1 MSNPHLVGLAPVS
14 RQQAA
19 VRALLSIAEG
29 VRRRLEGDLGSHRVT
44 LQQFNVLRVLA
55 EAGESGM
62 PTLAVADRLLERAP
76 GVTRLMDRLE
86 RQGLVVRTRGTDRRQ
101 VICAASPAGAALVAK
116 MLPGVNE
123 VEESIVAC
131 LNPNE
136 LGALLHFLNRLQ
148 NRLAS

>member
-1 MSNPHLVGLAPVS
+1 MALEPIAGIAAVS

-19 VRALLSIAEG
+19 VWSLLGIAEG
-29 VRRRLEGDLGSHRVT
+29 VRRRLEGDLAAHGIT
-44 LQQFNVLRVLA
+44 LQQFSVLRVLV
-55 EAGESGM
+55 EAGEAGL

-86 RQGLVVRTRGTDRRQ
+86 RQGLVVRARGTDRRQ

-116 MLPGVNE
+116 VLPGVTQ

-136 LGALLHFLNRLQ
+136 LGALMHFLNRVRTKLD
-148 NRLAS
+148 